1 MSKSF
6 GTAFVV
12 LVILLVWFMVG
23 TPLAEPPQQL
33 NGSGLTGE
41 MKSLT
46 ALVGPSTDEVLLS
59 IPTGFNFVMTQLCR
73 STGTGSDFR
82 LHNVGGGG
90 SNSQATLDNTEC
102 QEYEPGLVFYGTDDV
117 VFRNNNG
124 SLTIRVVANGVLTKK

>member
-1 MSKSF
+1 MSKSL
-6 GTAFVV
+6 GTVGVV
-12 LVILLVWFMVG
+12 LVMLFVWFMVG
-23 TPLAEPPQQL
+23 TQAEPPQLL

-46 ALVGPSTDEVLLS
+46 ALAGPGSDAVLLS
-59 IPTGFNFVMTQLCR
+59 IPTGFNFVLTQLCR

-90 SNSQATLDNTEC
+90 PNSQVTLDNTEC
-102 QEYEPGLVFYGTDDV
+102 QEYTPGLVFYGTDDV

-124 SLTIRVVANGVLTKK
+124 SLTVRVAANGILTKR